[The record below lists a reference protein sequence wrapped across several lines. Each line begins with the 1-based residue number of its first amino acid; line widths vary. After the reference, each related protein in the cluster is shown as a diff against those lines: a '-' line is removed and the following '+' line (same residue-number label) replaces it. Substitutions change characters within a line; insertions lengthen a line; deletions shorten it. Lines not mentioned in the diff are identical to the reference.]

1 MSSKEGQAPVCPE
14 DKLLFSL
21 KGMAPICLEEMDSIR
36 LMNRV
41 DTKYVTRIDIL
52 DVILKKA
59 ARDYMVLETA
69 SSRISGYD
77 TLYFDT
83 PSLEMYVAHHN
94 RRLRRFKVRTRTYL
108 TSGESFLEIK
118 RKNNRGRTK
127 KKRTVIARELFRN
140 FSTDTEAC
148 TFLSEKSPYKAE
160 ELEAGVGTS
169 FRRITLVNKGKTE
182 RLTIDTDLK
191 FRNLRNGNEASLKDA
206 VIIEIKQDGLCPS
219 PMKQILLDQRV
230 KPMRISKYCIGTV
243 LTDSAARHGRFIQK
257 IRYIEKLIE
266 HKLLER

>member
-1 MSSKEGQAPVCPE
+1 MILKEGPAPICPD
-14 DKLLFSL
+14 DKLLFRL
-21 KGMAPICLEEMDSIR
+21 EAMEALCLEEMDSIR

-41 DTKYVTRIDIL
+41 DTKYVTCYDIL
-52 DVILKKA
+52 DEILKKA
-59 ARDYMVLETA
+59 AKDYRVLEIS
-69 SSRISGYD
+69 SSRISEYD
-77 TLYFDT
+77 TLYYDT

-127 KKRTVIARELFRN
+127 KKRIVIARELFRN
-140 FSTDTEAC
+140 FSTDEKAC

-169 FRRITLVNKGKTE
+169 FKRITLVNKEKTE
-182 RLTIDTDLK
+182 RLTIDTGLI
-191 FRNLRNGNEASLKDA
+191 FRNLRNGNEASLRDA

-219 PMKQILLDQRV
+219 PMKQILLDLRV
-230 KPMRISKYCIGTV
+230 KPMRVSKYCIGTV
-243 LTDSAARHGRFIQK
+243 LTDPAARRGRFIQK

-266 HKLLER
+266 HKILER